1 MDKDKLCEIFEEE
14 EGERPGGFP
23 NLDRF
28 LKGKKRQLVN
38 YAEGARMYRI
48 PYYSF
53 VRLAREAEAHFCMR
67 KTSVVD
73 VGLIEKYL
81 AEHPDVAERI
91 NSVREV

>member
-1 MDKDKLCEIFEEE
+1 
-14 EGERPGGFP
+14 
-23 NLDRF
+23 
-28 LKGKKRQLVN
+28 
-38 YAEGARMYRI
+38 MYRI